1 MQYLR
6 DNAGV
11 LEASNNGTDWE
22 TVVLGEGG
30 GGTPSQVANP
40 VTIGSLRILDDSGEL
55 SMSAD
60 AGVTFTPFYF
70 KGTSLN
76 LGSTQ
81 FYPPVFFQESEPTGL
96 YYNSLT
102 VWIKTSTGQV
112 WILFKKEDES
122 VKRVELV

>member
-6 DNAGV
+6 DNAGI

-22 TVVLGEGG
+22 VVVLGEGG
-30 GGTPSQVANP
+30 GMPSQVANP
-40 VTIGSLRILDDSGEL
+40 VTIGTLQLLDDSGEL
-55 SMSAD
+55 VMSPD
-60 AGVTFTPFYF
+60 AGVTDFTFYYA
-70 KGTSLN
+70 GAALN
-76 LGSTQ
+76 LGGTQ
-81 FYPPVFFQESEPTGL
+81 FFPPIFFQETEPTGL

-112 WILFKKEDES
+112 WLLFKKEDES